1 MVGKV
6 QRVQPVL
13 MVLAGQVQQAQ
24 QVLQARLVHILEKG
38 ALVQLVQLEKE
49 VQVLQVRQVPLV
61 DSENVLSFKTLR
73 VVIIM
78 GRDLHRLRLPA
89 LKVTPA
95 LVEVL
100 NVTRVVME
108 LHGQYP
114 V

>member
-6 QRVQPVL
+6 QRVQPAL
-13 MVLAGQVQQAQ
+13 LVLAGQVQQAQ

-38 ALVQLVQLEKE
+38 APVQLVQLEKE
-49 VQVLQVRQVPLV
+49 VQVLQVRPVPLV

-78 GRDLHRLRLPA
+78 ERDLHRLLLPA
-89 LKVTPA
+89 LKVTPE

-114 V
+114 L